1 MCDVYPERFSTQSS
15 RDSECDISRNRV
27 MEGRAVDSWEEGNQH
42 GTGRNMMRSEEEF
55 LVSDV

>member
-1 MCDVYPERFSTQSS
+1 MCDVYPERFSAQSS
-15 RDSECDISRNRV
+15 KDSERDTSRNRV
-27 MEGRAVDSWEEGNQH
+27 MEGRAEDSWEEGNQD